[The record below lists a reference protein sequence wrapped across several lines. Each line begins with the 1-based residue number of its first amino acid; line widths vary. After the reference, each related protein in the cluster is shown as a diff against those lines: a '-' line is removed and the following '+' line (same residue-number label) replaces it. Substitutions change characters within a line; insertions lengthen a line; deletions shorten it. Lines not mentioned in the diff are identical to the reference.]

1 TNGTITMEFQHLMRI
16 VEGNQFDTIYQE
28 HFSYLSLTLVEKLFA
43 QHGLSIYD
51 VEEISTHGGSLRIY
65 ACHAGIEQRR
75 ESVAQ
80 IIAQEDRVG
89 MNSLEY
95 YTSFGERVKKKKREL
110 LEFLIRAK
118 EAGKT
123 IVGYGAAGKT
133 NTLFNYCGM
142 RTDFIDYTVDR
153 NPYKQGRF
161 LPGTHIPV
169 HSPDRIRKTRPDYVF
184 IGPWNPAAE
193 IIEQTAYIREWGGK
207 WIIPIP
213 AVKVVD

>member
-1 TNGTITMEFQHLMRI
+1 MRI

-28 HFSYLSLTLVEKLFA
+28 HFSYLSLSLVEKLFA

-80 IIAQEDRVG
+80 IIAQEDCVG

-133 NTLFNYCGM
+133 KKLFNYFGM
-142 RTDFIDYTVDR
+142 RTHFIEYKIYR
-153 NPYKQGRF
+153 KPYKKRRV
-161 LPGTHIPV
+161 LPRTHISL
-169 HSPDRIRKTRPDYVF
+169 HSPDPIKKTKTDYVF
-184 IGPWNPAAE
+184 L
-193 IIEQTAYIREWGGK
+193 
-207 WIIPIP
+207 
-213 AVKVVD
+213 